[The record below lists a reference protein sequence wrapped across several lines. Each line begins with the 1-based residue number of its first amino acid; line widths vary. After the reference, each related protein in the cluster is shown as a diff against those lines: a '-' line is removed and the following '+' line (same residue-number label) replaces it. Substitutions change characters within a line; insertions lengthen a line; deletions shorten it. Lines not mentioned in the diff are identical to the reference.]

1 LYIVPCFRREERKWI
16 EKQNKAARA
25 KRKKEEMA
33 RIRNLVDTAYSL
45 DPRIQKFKQEDKDR
59 KLAVKQAKKDAARAR
74 QEEEDR
80 VRKLTKC
87 TSYQNSANTNFYK
100 LSLRFSDNDD
110 LRHLLKML
118 FLSLSIIT
126 FYKTTKFW
134 IWVMCGVIR

>member
-1 LYIVPCFRREERKWI
+1 LYVVHCFRREERKWI

-80 VRKLTKC
+80 VRNLVNC
-87 TSYQNSANTNFYK
+87 TSYQNSANPNFCK
-100 LSLRFSDNDD
+100 LNCFDD
-110 LRHLLKML
+110 DGVAYLLKML
-118 FLSLSIIT
+118 FLSSSVMT
-126 FYKTTKFW
+126 VFKTTKHFGSDFC
-134 IWVMCGVIR
+134 VV